1 MFLAGGLC
9 FLLVGRLEALSSRI
23 PWLIRAA
30 VGSGIIT
37 AVELGAGLL
46 WNQNYAVWDYRS
58 QPGNLWGQICPVF
71 SILWIPVSL
80 LAMGL
85 YHGANRLLRQKTG
98 EQL

>member
-23 PWLIRAA
+23 PWLIRAT

-85 YHGANRLLRQKTG
+85 YHGTNRLLRQKTG